1 MENSHK
7 LKIGIVTFSCANN
20 FGAVLQN
27 YALSEYLKKSNLQYE
42 VYTIDYLSSEI
53 FEQYDPDFIPL
64 PKVRNVRDFIH
75 FPIRFAVQLYL
86 KNSKKETNFI
96 FDDFKRKNLH
106 LTEKVTDKNQFKR
119 ICNDFDILIS
129 GSDQVLNSVIT
140 KRDWDVYSLFLLN
153 NKIKIGYAVSAGN
166 SKFITQEIVESVKTF
181 AAVSV
186 REEELQVFLS
196 KYIASVPLV
205 VDPVFLLSREMW
217 DNLLEEYKNVISY
230 KYILVYFDDKKVLDK
245 AFYLAKKMCLRI
257 IFLGF
262 NPKLI
267 GKVDFIKN
275 AGPLDFISLIKNAEC
290 IVTSSFHAT
299 AFSIIYEKKFFCS
312 IDSARSS
319 RITSLLTLLGLE
331 DSIIQNNISESE
343 SSYNWATVKEKLSN
357 LVGFSKDWLQR
368 VIGENRR

>member
-53 FEQYDPDFIPL
+53 FGQYDPDFIPL
-64 PKVRNVRDFIH
+64 PMVRNVRDFIH
-75 FPIRFAVQLYL
+75 FPIRFAVQFYL

-140 KRDWDVYSLFLLN
+140 KSDWDVYSLFLLN

-166 SKFITQEIVESVKTF
+166 SKFITQEIIESLKTF

-186 REEELQVFLS
+186 TGGLS
-196 KYIASVPLV
+196 
-205 VDPVFLLSREMW
+205 
-217 DNLLEEYKNVISY
+217 
-230 KYILVYFDDKKVLDK
+230 
-245 AFYLAKKMCLRI
+245 LRA
-257 IFLGF
+257 LR
-262 NPKLI
+262 
-267 GKVDFIKN
+267 
-275 AGPLDFISLIKNAEC
+275 
-290 IVTSSFHAT
+290 
-299 AFSIIYEKKFFCS
+299 
-312 IDSARSS
+312 RSS
-319 RITSLLTLLGLE
+319 NRTYIRPNTL
-331 DSIIQNNISESE
+331 
-343 SSYNWATVKEKLSN
+343 
-357 LVGFSKDWLQR
+357 
-368 VIGENRR
+368 RRTPRTRRRAYIPPPKRL